1 MLELEI
7 SPGISGISIMLPVNH
22 DGRET
27 LHHKYKLIFYGK
39 YNLALEIEVDANA
52 FSCSLPMI
60 SGACINVKN
69 TKIRDRRQYRN
80 VRS

>member
-1 MLELEI
+1 
-7 SPGISGISIMLPVNH
+7 MLPVNH

-27 LHHKYKLIFYGK
+27 LMLHHNSKLIFYGK
-39 YNLALEIEVDANA
+39 NNLALEIEVEAKP

-69 TKIRDRRQYRN
+69 TKIRDRRQYLN